1 MSQAN
6 ATKPSVRLASKARP
20 SKPNHHLFNNN
31 GIWWCQ
37 VTVHRGPFS
46 KRLRF
51 SLRTS
56 DVDLARERR
65 DRVFATHADQSQ
77 AA

>member
-1 MSQAN
+1 MSQTPAF
-6 ATKPSVRLASKARP
+6 KPIVRLASKTRP
-20 SKPNHHLFNNN
+20 HKPNHNLFNNN

-37 VTVHRGPFS
+37 ITVHRGPFS

-51 SLRTS
+51 SLKTA
-56 DVDLARERR
+56 DIALARERR
-65 DRVFATHADQSQ
+65 DRIFASLAPRSR

>member
-1 MSQAN
+1 MSQAT
-6 ATKPSVRLASKARP
+6 ASKPVVRLASKARP
-20 SKPNHHLFNNN
+20 TKPNHNLTNNN

-37 VTVHRGPFS
+37 ITVHRGPFS
-46 KRLRF
+46 QRLRF

-56 DVDLARERR
+56 DLEKARERR
-65 DRVFATHADQSQ
+65 DRIFSSLSPRRQ

>member
-1 MSQAN
+1 MSQA
-6 ATKPSVRLASKARP
+6 TPSVRLASKSRP
-20 SKPNHHLFNNN
+20 ANPNHHLFNNN

-37 VTVHRGPFS
+37 ITVHRGPFS

-56 DVDLARERR
+56 NVDQARERR
-65 DRVFATHADQSQ
+65 DRIFASLSPQGQ